1 MVDTAPTPSFRVEI
15 ELASKGTAAL
25 GVTQVRVVL
34 SDNRVAVARMPG
46 AQILDQLDAARM
58 TPAIHSMRWCGCG
71 PFTRLSLREVN
82 PLPVCGSRVALGA
95 FNET

>member
-58 TPAIHSMRWCGCG
+58 TPDPLNALV
-71 PFTRLSLREVN
+71 RLW
-82 PLPVCGSRVALGA
+82 PVYAA
-95 FNET
+95 